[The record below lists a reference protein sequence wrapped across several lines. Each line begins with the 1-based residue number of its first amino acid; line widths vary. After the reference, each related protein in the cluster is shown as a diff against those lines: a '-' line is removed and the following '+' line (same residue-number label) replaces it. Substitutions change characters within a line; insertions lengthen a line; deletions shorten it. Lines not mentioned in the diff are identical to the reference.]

1 LTANR
6 RIEALIGQFRTHIN
20 VELQQRSCEYVSIF
34 GRSDSSSLRGA
45 LLERMPAAEGG
56 AFADAEGSEQAAEV
70 VTAQSIISSLS
81 ATATN
86 SAHDPLDIMKQ
97 LFGDLPSDAGAAR
110 TGTRRVSQKLSQRRF
125 LTERGGGLTPDFGI
139 LGVQK

>member
-1 LTANR
+1 
-6 RIEALIGQFRTHIN
+6 
-20 VELQQRSCEYVSIF
+20 
-34 GRSDSSSLRGA
+34 
-45 LLERMPAAEGG
+45 MPAAEGG

-97 LFGDLPSDAGAAR
+97 LFGDLPSDPPGAAR
-110 TGTRRVSQKLSQRRF
+110 TGTRASKALSAP
-125 LTERGGGLTPDFGI
+125 LL
-139 LGVQK
+139 K